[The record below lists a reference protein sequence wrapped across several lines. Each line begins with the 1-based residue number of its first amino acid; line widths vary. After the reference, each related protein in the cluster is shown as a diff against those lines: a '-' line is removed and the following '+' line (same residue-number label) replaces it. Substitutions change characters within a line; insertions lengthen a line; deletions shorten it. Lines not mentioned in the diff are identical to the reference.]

1 MTPQSSTRRG
11 SVFVWCVVLLSAAWL
26 LSVARPLRVAGDY
39 DLTSFAKLPVSGEG
53 RVKPFDTV
61 ARTSLLVISGKQT
74 LTIDDGS
81 KAVNGKVNADEE
93 LDADG
98 NQIPKKNMQQPAIR
112 WLADV
117 IARPEKARDYP
128 IFRVDHP
135 DVLKLLDLKPD
146 EGGRNRLSF
155 NRVMQHREAI
165 ADQARLAAQVKSKER
180 NPYQRHLTELYNHL
194 NLYLRLERMETPY
207 AVAPMAPGQQWQQ
220 LSTAFEAFQRTGEVN
235 PSARAM
241 AELIGSY
248 RDQKPDAFNAEVTR
262 YGAEIAEKLPGDCHR
277 ARFEVFFNQFA
288 PFYHASVLYVVAFLL
303 GCGGLLMRSPVT
315 GSRGGT
321 MDRAALSL
329 LMLTL
334 IVHTFGLAA
343 RIYIQGRPPVTNLY
357 SSAVFIGWFCVV
369 LAIVL
374 ERVYR
379 MGLGTLVASSIG
391 FVTLIVAHHLG
402 DDGDTMEMM
411 QAVLDSNF
419 WLSTHVVA
427 VTTGYS
433 ATFLSGALGAAYIL
447 LGVFTRK
454 LSGEQGKALPKMIY
468 AVVCFALLLS
478 FVGTVLGG
486 IWADQSWGR
495 FWGWD
500 PKENGAALIVLI
512 NAIIL
517 HARWGGMIRDR
528 GVAVL
533 AVAGNI
539 VTAWSWFGTNM
550 LGIGLHAYGFM
561 ESAMFYLILF
571 VLSQVVVMAIG
582 LLPRELWR
590 SFRTRADVPVAE
602 QPEAAGA

>member
-1 MTPQSSTRRG
+1 MTNQTTTRSSTR
-11 SVFVWCVVLLSAAWL
+11 SSTAIVWCIVLLSAAWL
-26 LSVARPLRVAGDY
+26 VSVARPLKVAGEY
-39 DLTSFAKLPVSGEG
+39 NLTSFAKLPVSGEG
-53 RVKPFDTV
+53 RVKPWDTV

-74 LTIDDGS
+74 LAIDS
-81 KAVNGKVNADEE
+81 V
-93 LDADG
+93 
-98 NQIPKKNMQQPAIR
+98 QQPAIR

-155 NRVMQHREAI
+155 NQIMQHRDAI
-165 ADQARLAAQVKSKER
+165 AEQARLAAQVKSKDR
-180 NPYQRHLTELYNHL
+180 NPYQRHLTELFSHL
-194 NLYLRLERMETPY
+194 NLYIRIERLETPY
-207 AVAPMAPGQQWQQ
+207 AVAPLAPGQQWQQ
-220 LSTAFEAFQRTGEVN
+220 LSTAFETFQQTGVVN
-235 PSARAM
+235 PSARAI

-248 RDQKPDAFNAEVTR
+248 RDQKPDAFNAEAAR
-262 YGAEIAEKLPGDCHR
+262 YTSEITEKLPGESRR
-277 ARFEVFFNQFA
+277 ARFELFFNQFA

-303 GCGGLLMRSPVT
+303 GCGGLLVRSPSVVP
-315 GSRGGT
+315 GASRSGW
-321 MDRAALSL
+321 MDRAALAL

-357 SSAVFIGWFCVV
+357 SSAVFIGWFCLVMAV
-369 LAIVL
+369 AR
-374 ERVYR
+374 ERVHR
-379 MGLGTLVASSIG
+379 MGQGTLVASSIG

-433 ATFLSGALGAAYIL
+433 ATFLAGTLGIVYIL

-454 LSGEQGKALPKMIY
+454 LAGDQGKALPKMIY

-500 PKENGAALIVLI
+500 PKENGAALIVII

-528 GVAVL
+528 GIAVL

-582 LLPRELWR
+582 LLPLEVWR
-590 SFRTRADVPVAE
+590 SFRKPRA
-602 QPEAAGA
+602 QPTLLQEEPA